1 MLLAP
6 ALLAQREINTALN
19 SNAPLEH
26 RLKKAISHGNKALEH
41 DEDAILQIALHNN
54 PRIVAKLKPL
64 IEKLDHIGFIIP
76 SECTLFDV
84 YAAAHGAGFKDQIIL
99 DSTVLAAHLAELIQS
114 KQFVTKIIKSRRAC
128 GKGIEFFIPYTD
140 SGYVTEWIEK
150 GVGNHFA
157 LRLKNKEDFDR
168 IEKIILHETEGF
180 PVFTTKKPYKNPDES
195 VQLMYYKF
203 PVDGQEFIIEFFF
216 QE

>member
-1 MLLAP
+1 MLIAP
-6 ALLAQREINTALN
+6 ALLAQREINTTLN
-19 SNAPLEH
+19 SKDPLEV
-26 RLKKAISHGNKALEH
+26 RLKKAISHSIMALEY
-41 DEDAILQIALHNN
+41 DEDAILKIALHNN
-54 PRIVAKLKPL
+54 PKVAAQIKPL

-76 SECTLFDV
+76 SECNLFDV
-84 YAAAHGAGFKDQIIL
+84 HAAAHGAGFKDQIIL
-99 DSTVLAAHLAELIQS
+99 DSTVLAAHLAQLIQS
-114 KQFVTKIIKSRRAC
+114 KQFVTKILKSRKEC
-128 GKGIEFFIPYTD
+128 GKGIEFFIPYID

-168 IEKIILHETEGF
+168 IDKIILHETEGF

-195 VQLMYYKF
+195 VQLMYYKC

-216 QE
+216 QV